1 MSSDRTTIAQVADE
15 AGVSIATVSRVLQ
28 GTTPTSESA
37 RARVLA
43 AAEALGYE
51 PAHRRTRRSH
61 RDHESYGVVLPVLGN
76 PYVSEL
82 ILGCGDSASQHGQSI
97 GVVVTERRH
106 DVTSAVR
113 ELVDS
118 VDGLLVVGAS
128 LSDTVVRSLSP
139 RLPVVLVGRSALP
152 GSDSVCTA
160 NAECAQQ
167 LTEHLLAVHQRT
179 HLVFVGDPDGSP
191 EVAERYRGFRLAHA
205 AADMP
210 VRRPPLRVPPVE
222 AAGIQVAEE
231 ILRRRV
237 RVDALVCANDE
248 LAISVMSRLQ
258 DGGVAVPQDMAVVGW
273 DDVLAARYLR
283 PALSTVRQPVRE
295 LGKTAA
301 DLLHHRIAGHPPAI
315 EPHIVASRL
324 VLRAS
329 CGCVELPPQVEPV
342 SFVVRRPAGAMAG

>member
-1 MSSDRTTIAQVADE
+1 MTSDRTTTIAQVADE

-51 PAHRRTRRSH
+51 PAHRRTRRTRRSH
-61 RDHESYGVVLPVLGN
+61 RAHESYGVVLPVLGN

-106 DVTSAVR
+106 DVTSSVR

-139 RLPVVLVGRSALP
+139 KLPVVLVGRLP
-152 GSDSVCTA
+152 LPDSDSVCTA
-160 NAECAQQ
+160 NADCAQQ
-167 LTEHLLAVHQRT
+167 LTEHLLAVHRRT

-191 EVAERYRGFRLAHA
+191 EAAERYRGFRLAHA
-205 AADMP
+205 AADVP
-210 VRRPPLRVPPVE
+210 VRRAPLRVPPVE
-222 AAGIQVAEE
+222 AAGIQVAKE

-295 LGKTAA
+295 LGRTAG
-301 DLLHHRIAGHPPAI
+301 DLLHHRIAGRPPRQGPAHRGLDAG
-315 EPHIVASRL
+315 PAG
-324 VLRAS
+324 VLRLRGATA
-329 CGCVELPPQVEPV
+329 
-342 SFVVRRPAGAMAG
+342 AG